1 MKCVVLCVNQGV
13 RNRRDAVRP
22 TIWLYMLCRQY
33 FIWIKKFCLMWNYRV
48 YLFWIFHI
56 QMEYPY
62 AKHAL
67 SYGRANHVSCISLL
81 FLTPWCILDGRV
93 EFIVLYCMT
102 NMMKKQQVRTNL
114 SFLFYSILFTFFLE
128 RWVKRRI

>member
-1 MKCVVLCVNQGV
+1 
-13 RNRRDAVRP
+13 
-22 TIWLYMLCRQY
+22 
-33 FIWIKKFCLMWNYRV
+33 
-48 YLFWIFHI
+48 
-56 QMEYPY
+56 MEYPY

-114 SFLFYSILFTFFLE
+114 SFLFYSILFTFFWRDGLKEEFKNGDWIKE
-128 RWVKRRI
+128 RKESRQNIYERDQDVRCKTADRRKEGEEKWGGGV